1 MNKPF
6 KNAVLFVLFVFP
18 STFIF
23 SQKIQLGILSSFE
36 AYTGTGAVSNSGK
49 FTGDVGSD
57 NGEMT
62 GFTPPNFTGNIYH
75 NDAVTEEA
83 RIDLVRLYIHLSDI
97 FVTHPGTHAAAFGSG
112 ETLLPGVYSIGGA
125 ASLAGSLTLD
135 GDGNPDAVFIIK
147 IVGAMTVGVDS
158 KIFLTNGTRAANVFW
173 IAEGAISVG
182 AGSIIKGTLIAHPG
196 AISLGVNVNV
206 EGRILS
212 TEGALNIASACEV
225 KPPVGPINIPIDCIN
240 GCNTDPARIV
250 DVFGSVKGFGLYTSL
265 GAVVNAASSGFIG
278 DIGTNAGAIS
288 GFGTSVV
295 IGDFYHAN
303 AITAKAK
310 IDLDIAYIDL
320 MAIPN
325 TKLSHSPAFGLGEL
339 LYPGVYYIGAAG
351 SLAGTITLDGRGDS
365 NAVFVFKFAGAFS
378 IEAQSKV
385 IFTNGTQHQN
395 VIWLGGAGV
404 TTGAI
409 SLGANSYMKGT
420 MFSHNGAVI
429 AGAGSNVEGRMF
441 STAGAIG
448 FSTGVLYENPLYF
461 DAASAPLPIELLS
474 FTAKDK
480 ELYLQLDWVTSSE
493 INNDY
498 FNVECS
504 SDGINFTSISKI
516 SGAGN
521 SNLPLNYSVVYTPL
535 LDGVLYYRL
544 KQTDYNG
551 KTSYSDIE
559 AVAFYKRNDFTLDI
573 YPNPFSVQTTF
584 HTSKN
589 LTRATLTVYN
599 SERIV
604 KQIKNISGQTFTFQ
618 RDNLSSGLYFINL
631 SQDGKIIASDKL
643 LITDY

>member
-1 MNKPF
+1 MNKTF
-6 KNAVLFVLFVFP
+6 KNAVLLVLFAFP

-23 SQKIQLGILSSFE
+23 SQNIQLGILSSFE

-57 NGEMT
+57 NGAMT
-62 GFTPPNFTGNIYH
+62 GFISPNFTGNIYN

-83 RIDLVRLYIHLSDI
+83 RIDLVRMYIHLSDI
-97 FVTHPGTHAAAFGSG
+97 FVTHPGTHAAAFGGG
-112 ETLLPGVYSIGGA
+112 EILLPGVYSIGGA
-125 ASLAGSLTLD
+125 ATVGGNLTLD
-135 GDGNPDAVFIIK
+135 GGGDPDAVFIIK
-147 IVGAMTVGVDS
+147 IVGAMTVGAES

-173 IAEGAISVG
+173 IAEGAISV
-182 AGSIIKGTLIAHPG
+182 ALGSIVKGTLIAHPG
-196 AISLGVNVNV
+196 AITLGVNVNI

-212 TEGALNIASACEV
+212 TEGAINIASGCEV
-225 KPPVGPINIPIDCIN
+225 KPPVGPITIPIDCVN
-240 GCNTDPARIV
+240 GGDSDPAPIV

-265 GAVVNAASSGFIG
+265 GAVANTASSGFIG
-278 DIGTNAGAIS
+278 DIGTNGGAIS

-295 IGDFYHAN
+295 IGSFHNAN
-303 AITAKAK
+303 AHTAKAK
-310 IDLDIAYIDL
+310 IDLDIAYIEL

-325 TKLSHSPAFGLGEL
+325 TELSHSPVFGHGEL
-339 LYPGVYYIGAAG
+339 LNPGVYYIGGAG
-351 SLAGTITLDGRGDS
+351 SLAGTITLDGGGDS

-395 VIWLGGAGV
+395 VVWLGGAGV
-404 TTGAI
+404 ATGAI
-409 SLGANSYMKGT
+409 SIGANSYMKGT

-448 FSTGVLYENPLYF
+448 FSTGVLYKDPLYF
-461 DAASAPLPIELLS
+461 DASFAPLPIELLS
-474 FTAKDK
+474 FTAKAKDFHI
-480 ELYLQLDWVTSSE
+480 QLDWVTTTE

-498 FNVECS
+498 FNVEYS
-504 SDGINFTSISKI
+504 IDGINFTSISKI

-521 SNLPLNYSVVYTPL
+521 SNLTLNYSEVHTPL

-544 KQTDYNG
+544 KQTDYDG

-559 AVAFYKRNDFTLDI
+559 AVAFYKRNDFILDI

-584 HTSKN
+584 HTSEN
-589 LTRATLTVYN
+589 LTGAILTVYN
-599 SERIV
+599 SGKIV

-618 RDNLSSGLYFINL
+618 RENLSSGLYFISL
-631 SQDGKIIASDKL
+631 SQNGKIVASDKL
-643 LITDY
+643 LITD